1 MVLEDKSRAV
11 FNMFNL
17 LRKLDYLNNERLK
30 ANGLNNLETLVLLNL
45 YCKEDVTQKDLVAKF
60 KAPKQTINSIVN
72 KLLEKDLVETK
83 PDPIDKRS
91 KILFLTTEGK
101 NKVDTIKKP
110 LAESNR
116 EIYDELGKERIDQI
130 TYAISD
136 LIDCLEKNK

>member
-1 MVLEDKSRAV
+1 MEDKSRAV